1 MKWRP
6 ISELSDE
13 QRDGRWWVFGSFNW
27 TTELKRDENISF
39 TAKCINEYRYC
50 QGFCS
55 WINDEGE
62 LLEDGVDIPHG
73 DFFLSE
79 PLPDLPKPLKME
91 WRRLRDEW
99 PSNGELVF
107 VYRTN
112 PESNERHPEVCVCEG
127 ENLCH
132 YDSGA
137 YGGLVRKYSKSF
149 VGHWMPIIPP
159 EKE

>member
-1 MKWRP
+1 MALCRNSGEGKMKWRP
-6 ISELSDE
+6 ISELSNE

-62 LLEDGVDIPHG
+62 LLEDVHDIPHG

-79 PLPDLPKPLKME
+79 PLPDLPKPQKME
-91 WRRLRDEW
+91 WRRLEEEW
-99 PSNGELVF
+99 PLNFPIICRLLN
-107 VYRTN
+107 R
-112 PESNERHPEVCVCEG
+112 
-127 ENLCH
+127 ENILIEET
-132 YDSGA
+132 YTFEA
-137 YGGLVRKYSKSF
+137 NRKIISY
-149 VGHWMPIIPP
+149 WMPIMPP
-159 EKE
+159 ENE